1 MHIVWKLTELITI
14 KKYKL
19 VMAKVTKIPIVITL
33 SFEGDLT
40 DDEVDNKLVN
50 LDYSMFIDGEEIP
63 SEINWDLE
71 DITRIE
77 K

>member
-1 MHIVWKLTELITI
+1 
-14 KKYKL
+14 
-19 VMAKVTKIPIVITL
+19 MAKVTKIPIVITL